1 MQNVELD
8 IRRKKNNATRGVDRS
23 EKRKDWKQKKQE
35 RMEHQAEVNH
45 YRVDAKHTQK
55 ARYNITL
62 EKEAVSSSVLIEKL
76 FRFGTRLRGL
86 GF

>member
-1 MQNVELD
+1 MFTAENLFDGQ
-8 IRRKKNNATRGVDRS
+8 
-23 EKRKDWKQKKQE
+23 KQ
-35 RMEHQAEVNH
+35 RPA
-45 YRVDAKHTQK
+45 
-55 ARYNITL
+55 NITL

>member
-1 MQNVELD
+1 VWIAQKNER
-8 IRRKKNNATRGVDRS
+8 IENKKNKNEWSIRQ
-23 EKRKDWKQKKQE
+23 KQTTIELTLSTLKKP
-35 RMEHQAEVNH
+35 RH
-45 YRVDAKHTQK
+45 
-55 ARYNITL
+55 NITL